1 MKKVS
6 LLLALALLLTLTACR
21 KKEPETPAPPTPPE
35 SVEEEPLR
43 MEELTVEFPRNGLST
58 QQLADAVKTLPNLL
72 KTYFDET
79 GLAEVER
86 VTVTVGSSPAATAQ
100 ALKEGN
106 IDLAFLPAE
115 VFAEEG
121 SETALLADARLLD
134 DGSLR
139 AGTRALICAA
149 PTEYGGQLSG
159 RASGGKPL
167 SRNELGRARWGVL
180 DSASLGGYGCFDLW
194 LADNYQGD
202 RVSGLASVTV
212 YGSYDDLFR
221 AAANGEIDALTIRD
235 DARTDAAEVWTLD
248 NTRTGAGGVRG
259 YGRTESIW
267 DELPV
272 LDVTETLYT
281 TVAAVR
287 PELAENGFAPALERV
302 LQRMSEEQPELMVVL
317 GAQCF
322 APVTDAELNPTRR
335 LAALG

>member
-1 MKKVS
+1 MKKLS
-6 LLLALALLLTLTACR
+6 LLLALAMILTLVGC
-21 KKEPETPAPPTPPE
+21 KPKEEPEPAPVEP
-35 SVEEEPLR
+35 VEEEPLR
-43 MEELTVEFPRNGLST
+43 LEEVAVEFPRNGLST
-58 QQLADAVKTLPNLL
+58 QQLTDAVKTLPDLL
-72 KTYFDET
+72 KTCFDET
-79 GLAEVER
+79 GLVEVER

-100 ALKEGN
+100 ALKEGH

-121 SETALLADARLLD
+121 GGAVLLADARILN

-139 AGTRALICAA
+139 AGTQALICAA
-149 PTEYGGQLSG
+149 PTEYGEQLSS
-159 RASGGKPL
+159 RTSSGKPL
-167 SRNELGRARWGVL
+167 SRKELDRARWGVL

-194 LADNYQGD
+194 LADNYEGD
-202 RVSGLASVTV
+202 RVSDLASVTV
-212 YGSYDDLFR
+212 YDSYDALFR
-221 AAANGEIDALTIRD
+221 AAANGEIDAMTIRD
-235 DARTDAAEVWTLD
+235 DARTDAAEAWMLN
-248 NTRTGAGGVRG
+248 NTRTGEGGVRG

-287 PELAENGFAPALERV
+287 PELAKNGFAPALEQV
-302 LQRMSEEQPELMVVL
+302 LQRMSEEQPELMLVL
-317 GAQCF
+317 GAQYF